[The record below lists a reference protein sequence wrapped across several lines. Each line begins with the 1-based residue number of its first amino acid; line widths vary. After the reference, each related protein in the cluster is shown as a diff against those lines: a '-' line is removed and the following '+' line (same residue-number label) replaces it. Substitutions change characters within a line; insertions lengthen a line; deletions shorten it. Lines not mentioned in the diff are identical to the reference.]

1 MDLERD
7 SKTGLP
13 NPDRRLLIDSPAG
26 GNAEFGNL
34 RTGNSRTGNSS
45 RLAETHVPKQDHP
58 RTRPGNDLFS
68 RLFWLATCALI
79 VLLVWKVGPL
89 VVENYQYSSVK
100 GTIRGE
106 YDAAVELM
114 KGDPLQGL
122 SRAYQLVALKTRPS
136 VVSIRAVNRNR
147 KLDTGQGS
155 GVIMSVD
162 GFVLTNEHV
171 VRDAEL
177 IEVTLYNRRVYVATV
192 VGIADRYNDL
202 AVLKIQADN
211 LIPAEW
217 GDSDQM
223 QVGSIVWAIGSPFG
237 LAQTVTSGILSAKNR
252 FDPRAPNVELL
263 QTDAAVNPG
272 NSGGPLVDSMG
283 RVVGINTSIHGPEFR
298 GISFAVPSVQAKF
311 VYDQILERGYVSRG
325 LLGAY
330 PKAVDQSVA
339 ERFGLPD
346 IDGALLESIEP
357 DSPAM
362 RSGLRVNDVVRSWDG
377 NPIDEHNKL
386 FRYVSMTSPESVAQV
401 EIIRDGRFQSLEV
414 QVGSRSDAFDTERA
428 R

>member
-13 NPDRRLLIDSPAG
+13 NPDWNLLSASPATG
-26 GNAEFGNL
+26 DAEPG
-34 RTGNSRTGNSS
+34 S
-45 RLAETHVPKQDHP
+45 
-58 RTRPGNDLFS
+58 TRPADFRADAPRPIVKQNLSSPRRAEYLFS
-68 RLFWLATCALI
+68 RLFWLTTFALF
-79 VLLVWKVGPL
+79 VLLIWRVGPL
-89 VVENYQYSSVK
+89 VLENYHYSIVK
-100 GTIRGE
+100 GTIRAE
-106 YDAAVELM
+106 YDAAFQLM
-114 KGDPLQGL
+114 EGDPLQGL
-122 SRAYQLVALKTRPS
+122 SKAYQLVALKTRPS
-136 VVSIRAVNRNR
+136 VVSIKAVHRNR
-147 KLDTGQGS
+147 DVDTGQGS

-177 IEVTLYNRRVYVATV
+177 IEVTLCDRRVYQATV
-192 VGIADRYNDL
+192 VGIADKYNDL

-223 QVGSIVWAIGSPFG
+223 QVGSIVWAVGSPFG
-237 LAQTVTSGILSAKNR
+237 LAQSVTSGIISAKNR
-252 FDPRAPNVELL
+252 FDPRAPNLELL

-283 RVVGINTSIHGPEFR
+283 RVIGINTSIHGPEYR

-311 VYDQILERGYVSRG
+311 VYEQILERGYVSRG
-325 LLGAY
+325 MLGAY
-330 PKAVDQSVA
+330 PGPVYQIDAK
-339 ERFGLPD
+339 RFGLPD
-346 IDGALLESIEP
+346 IDGALLKAIEP

-377 NPIDEHNKL
+377 NPIDDFNKL
-386 FRYVSMTSPESVAQV
+386 FRYVSMTSPASVAQV
-401 EIIRDGRFQSLEV
+401 DIIRDGRLHSLQV
-414 QVGSRSDAFDTERA
+414 QVGSLSDAFENNHA